1 MNKLIFAA
9 SVIAAMNFS
18 LYASDFDVRVSGRD
32 GEISGFGV
40 SVGEYYRAPIE
51 EVRVVRRSLPNEEL
65 SVVYY
70 LARKS
75 HRNPEYIGKM
85 RANGRS
91 WWDITLALG
100 LEPRSLY
107 MHDKHSHRKNYRLRD
122 VEVIEVVNTRFLSS
136 YHRVN
141 ANEIYEK
148 RRSGRGYEDIDGD
161 YRDRKEQKYKEY
173 KYERRE
179 DNDRKSERK
188 NDNNRHG
195 EHNDRGHSRDR
206 N

>member
-1 MNKLIFAA
+1 MKKLVFTA
-9 SVIAAMNFS
+9 SVMALMSFS
-18 LYASDFDVRVSGRD
+18 LCASDFDVRVSGRD

-40 SVGEYYRAPIE
+40 SVGEYYRAPTE
-51 EVRVVRRSLPNEEL
+51 EVRVIKRSLPSEEL

-85 RANGRS
+85 RAHGRS

-107 MHDKHSHRKNYRLRD
+107 VSDRHNYRKNHRLRD
-122 VEVIEVVNTRFLSS
+122 MEVIEIVNTRFLSS

-141 ANEIYEK
+141 AHEIYEK
-148 RRSGRGYEDIDGD
+148 RRNGRGYEDIDGD
-161 YRDRKEQKYKEY
+161 YRDKKEQKYKEY
-173 KYERRE
+173 KSERR
-179 DNDRKSERK
+179 D
-188 NDNNRHG
+188 DNNRRN
-195 EHNDRGHSRDR
+195 EHSDRGHNRDR